1 MKEQY
6 GAIIL
11 AGGKSSRMGEDKAS
25 LEISG
30 ISMVERLLL
39 KLSSIATEVVV
50 MRAPGQTMPN
60 VPKELQ
66 GRIKVGWDS
75 VKDRGPLQGIVDA
88 LPLLNSAIDKV
99 FLLTCDYHI

>member
-1 MKEQY
+1 
-6 GAIIL
+6 
-11 AGGKSSRMGEDKAS
+11 MGEDKAS

-39 KLSSIATEVVV
+39 KLSSIAAEVVV

-60 VPKELQ
+60 IPKELQ
-66 GRIKVGWDS
+66 DQIQVGWDS

-88 LPLLNSAIDKV
+88 LPLLNLSLI
-99 FLLTCDYHI
+99 HI